1 MAAVRLIALHANKGK
16 SVAQCLGDRT
26 DYAKNPE
33 KTEKGNLVTAY
44 ECDPMTVDE
53 EFMLSKRKYQQIT
66 GREQQSDVIAYQI
79 RQSFKPG
86 EITTEEA
93 NRLGYELAM
102 RFTKGKYAFIVATH
116 TDRAHI
122 HNHVIFNSTA
132 LDGTRKFQDFHL
144 SGLALQRLSDVLCL
158 ENGLSI
164 IAPKPYSERQKRTV
178 FPRRPKLR
186 DQLCED
192 IDRIL
197 NTEKKPK
204 DFNEFLQML
213 EAAEYEIKKGK
224 NISVRGNGQ
233 KRFIRLSSLPEEYR
247 EARLQ
252 EVLEGTVE
260 HTPNVI
266 PKATKRFSLVVD
278 IQAKLQERGAG
289 YERWAKKFNLKQMSQ
304 TLLFLRDKGLDSIED
319 LDAAAAAS
327 VAKRD
332 ALLADI
338 KKAETRLVEIGVLK
352 KHIVN
357 YSETRSVYEEYRRS
371 GYSKKFLEEHRE
383 AITLHKAAKKAF
395 DELGV
400 KKIPKVKD
408 LSAEYAQILADKK
421 RMYAEYRHVRD
432 EVRELLIAKR
442 NIATLY
448 AEDHADEE
456 NQKKKTTKDR

>member
-86 EITTEEA
+86 EISAEEA

-116 TDRAHI
+116 IDRAHI

-158 ENGLSI
+158 EHGLSI
-164 IAPKPYSERQKRTV
+164 ISPKPYSERQKRTV

-186 DQLCED
+186 NQLCDD

-197 NTEKKPK
+197 NAEKKPK
-204 DFNEFLQML
+204 DFDEFLQML
-213 EAAEYEIKKGK
+213 EVAEYEIKKGK

-233 KRFIRLSSLPEEYR
+233 KRFIRLSSLPEGYR
-247 EARLQ
+247 ESDIRNALDGKAPMPARNSARQ
-252 EVLEGTVE
+252 EKKVDLL
-260 HTPNVI
+260 I
-266 PKATKRFSLVVD
+266 D
-278 IQAKLQERGAG
+278 IQAMLQSKGAG
-289 YERWAKKFNLKQMSQ
+289 YARWATKYNLKQMSASLM
-304 TLLFLRDKGLDSIED
+304 LLRTHGLKNFEELNELVTAKIKQRDEML
-319 LDAAAAAS
+319 AAVQAS
-327 VAKRD
+327 EKR
-332 ALLADI
+332 LA
-338 KKAETRLVEIGVLK
+338 EISVLK
-352 KHIVN
+352 THIIN
-357 YSETRSVYEEYRRS
+357 YSKTRTTYEEYRKS
-371 GYSKKFLEEHRE
+371 GYSKKFLEAHRE
-383 AITLHKAAKKAF
+383 EITLHRAAKAAF

-400 KKIPKVKD
+400 KKLPKVKD
-408 LSAEYAQILADKK
+408 LSAEYAQALARKK
-421 RMYAEYRHVRD
+421 KEYAEFRLVRD
-432 EVRELLIAKR
+432 EMQELLVAQK
-442 NIATLY
+442 NIESLY
-448 AEDHADEE
+448 AAYDEQTAE
-456 NQKKKTTKDR
+456 TKRQTQQEH

>member
-33 KTEKGNLVTAY
+33 KTEKGDLVTAY

-86 EITTEEA
+86 EITAEEA

-164 IAPKPYSERQKRTV
+164 IAPKPYGERQKRNV
-178 FPRRPKLR
+178 FPRRPKIR

-197 NTEKKPK
+197 NAEKKPK

-233 KRFIRLSSLPEEYR
+233 NRFIRLSSLPEGYR
-247 EARLQ
+247 EAQLRK
-252 EVLEGTVE
+252 VLEGTAE
-260 HTPNVI
+260 HTPIVI
-266 PKATKRFSLVVD
+266 PKAEKRFSLVID

-289 YERWAKKFNLKQMSQ
+289 YERWA
-304 TLLFLRDKGLDSIED
+304 
-319 LDAAAAAS
+319 
-327 VAKRD
+327 
-332 ALLADI
+332 
-338 KKAETRLVEIGVLK
+338 
-352 KHIVN
+352 
-357 YSETRSVYEEYRRS
+357 
-371 GYSKKFLEEHRE
+371 
-383 AITLHKAAKKAF
+383 
-395 DELGV
+395 
-400 KKIPKVKD
+400 
-408 LSAEYAQILADKK
+408 
-421 RMYAEYRHVRD
+421 
-432 EVRELLIAKR
+432 
-442 NIATLY
+442 
-448 AEDHADEE
+448 
-456 NQKKKTTKDR
+456 

>member
-86 EITTEEA
+86 EITAEEA
-93 NRLGYELAM
+93 NRVGYELAM

-158 ENGLSI
+158 EHGLSI
-164 IAPKPYSERQKRTV
+164 IFPKPYSERQKRTV

-192 IDRIL
+192 IDQIL
-197 NTEKKPK
+197 NAEKKPK

-213 EAAEYEIKKGK
+213 EAAEYEIKQGK
-224 NISVRGNGQ
+224 NISVRGKDQ
-233 KRFIRLSSLPEEYR
+233 KRFIRLNSLPEDYR
-247 EARLQ
+247 EADLRNALGGKAPMPARKFARQ
-252 EVLEGTVE
+252 EKKVDLL
-260 HTPNVI
+260 I
-266 PKATKRFSLVVD
+266 D
-278 IQAKLQERGAG
+278 IQAMLQSKGAG
-289 YERWAKKFNLKQMSQ
+289 YARWATKYNLKQMSASLM
-304 TLLFLRDKGLDSIED
+304 LLRTHGLKNFEELNDLVAAKIKQRDEML
-319 LDAAAAAS
+319 AS
-327 VAKRD
+327 VQASEKR
-332 ALLADI
+332 LA
-338 KKAETRLVEIGVLK
+338 EISVLK
-352 KHIVN
+352 THIIN
-357 YSETRSVYEEYRRS
+357 YSKTRATYEEYRKS
-371 GYSKKFLEEHRE
+371 GYSKKFLEAHRE
-383 AITLHKAAKKAF
+383 EITLHRAAKAAF

-400 KKIPKVKD
+400 KKLPKVKD
-408 LSAEYAQILADKK
+408 LSAEYAQVLTRKK
-421 RMYAEYRHVRD
+421 KQYAEFRQVRD
-432 EVRELLIAKR
+432 EMQELLVAQK
-442 NIATLY
+442 NIESLY
-448 AEDHADEE
+448 AACDEQTAE
-456 NQKKKTTKDR
+456 TKRQTQQEH

>member
-16 SVAQCLGDRT
+16 TVAQCLGDRT

-86 EITTEEA
+86 EITAEEA

-164 IAPKPYSERQKRTV
+164 IAPKPYGERQKRTV

-186 DQLCED
+186 DLMISRKEVYNLLASPQNAGVFEYEVIADRKRITKESFARWYAGQDKYCTFED
-192 IDRIL
+192 LPPEEQARI
-197 NTEKKPK
+197 EKIK
-204 DFNEFLQML
+204 Q
-213 EAAEYEIKKGK
+213 EAAMP
-224 NISVRGNGQ
+224 
-233 KRFIRLSSLPEEYR
+233 RLKVADDKPSYD
-247 EARLQ
+247 LQ
-252 EVLEGTVE
+252 EVAILLNMSYRDVSALIRDGYLE
-260 HTPNVI
+260 
-266 PKATKRFSLVVD
+266 
-278 IQAKLQERGAG
+278 AKQFG
-289 YERWAKKFNLKQMSQ
+289 KKKYV
-304 TLLFLRDKGLDSIED
+304 LRDELQWF
-319 LDAAAAAS
+319 
-327 VAKRD
+327 
-332 ALLADI
+332 LLQQ
-338 KKAETRLVEIGVLK
+338 KL
-352 KHIVN
+352 N
-357 YSETRSVYEEYRRS
+357 
-371 GYSKKFLEEHRE
+371 RE
-383 AITLHKAAKKAF
+383 
-395 DELGV
+395 
-400 KKIPKVKD
+400 
-408 LSAEYAQILADKK
+408 S
-421 RMYAEYRHVRD
+421 
-432 EVRELLIAKR
+432 
-442 NIATLY
+442 
-448 AEDHADEE
+448 
-456 NQKKKTTKDR
+456 

>member
-1 MAAVRLIALHANKGK
+1 MK
-16 SVAQCLGDRT
+16 SSCCPR
-26 DYAKNPE
+26 E
-33 KTEKGNLVTAY
+33 
-44 ECDPMTVDE
+44 
-53 EFMLSKRKYQQIT
+53 KYQQIT

-86 EITTEEA
+86 EITAEEA

-132 LDGTRKFQDFHL
+132 LDGTKKFQDFHL
-144 SGLALQRLSDVLCL
+144 SGLTLQRLSDVLCL
-158 ENGLSI
+158 EHGLSI

-197 NTEKKPK
+197 NAEKKPK
-204 DFNEFLQML
+204 DFYEFLQML
-213 EAAEYEIKKGK
+213 EAAEYEIKQGK
-224 NISVRGNGQ
+224 NISVRGKDQ
-233 KRFIRLSSLPEEYR
+233 KRFIRLSSLPGGYR
-247 EARLQ
+247 EAQLRK
-252 EVLEGTVE
+252 VLDGTAE
-260 HTPNVI
+260 HTPVVI
-266 PKATKRFSLVVD
+266 PKAEKRFSRVID

-289 YERWAKKFNLKQMSQ
+289 YERWARKFNLKQMSQ
-304 TLLFLRDKGLDSIED
+304 TLLFLRDRGLDSIKD
-319 LDAAAAAS
+319 LDAAAAAG

-338 KKAETRLVEIGVLK
+338 KKAETRLVEIGILK

-357 YSETRSVYEEYRRS
+357 YSKTRAVYEEYRRS
-371 GYSKKFLEEHRE
+371 GYSKRFLEEHRE

-408 LSAEYAQILADKK
+408 LNAEYAQVLTDKK
-421 RMYAEYRHVRD
+421 RMYAEYRQVRD
-432 EVRELLIAKR
+432 EVQELLIAQK

>member
-86 EITTEEA
+86 EISAEEA

-116 TDRAHI
+116 IDRAHI

-158 ENGLSI
+158 EHGLSI
-164 IAPKPYSERQKRTV
+164 ISPKPYSERQKRTV

-186 DQLCED
+186 NQLCDD

-197 NTEKKPK
+197 NAEKKPK
-204 DFNEFLQML
+204 DFDEFLQML
-213 EAAEYEIKKGK
+213 EVAEYEIKKGK

-233 KRFIRLSSLPEEYR
+233 KRFIRLSSLPEGYR
-247 EARLQ
+247 ESDIRNALDGKAPMPARNSARQ
-252 EVLEGTVE
+252 EKKVDLL
-260 HTPNVI
+260 I
-266 PKATKRFSLVVD
+266 D
-278 IQAKLQERGAG
+278 IQAMLQSKGVG
-289 YERWAKKFNLKQMSQ
+289 YARWATKYNLKQMSASLM
-304 TLLFLRDKGLDSIED
+304 LLRTHGLKNFEELNELVTAKIKQRDEML
-319 LDAAAAAS
+319 AAVQAS
-327 VAKRD
+327 EKR
-332 ALLADI
+332 LA
-338 KKAETRLVEIGVLK
+338 EISVLK
-352 KHIVN
+352 THIIN
-357 YSETRSVYEEYRRS
+357 YSKTRTTYEEYRKS
-371 GYSKKFLEEHRE
+371 GYSKKFLEAHRE
-383 AITLHKAAKKAF
+383 EITLHRAAKAAF

-400 KKIPKVKD
+400 KKLPKVKD
-408 LSAEYAQILADKK
+408 LSAEYAQALARKK
-421 RMYAEYRHVRD
+421 KEYAEFRLVRD
-432 EVRELLIAKR
+432 EMQELLVAQK
-442 NIATLY
+442 NIESLY
-448 AEDHADEE
+448 AAYDEQTAE
-456 NQKKKTTKDR
+456 TKRQTQQEH